1 MIAALEVV
9 VLVALGVLAVY
20 GLVTTVL
27 NRPPDRT
34 TKIAVGVVVALLVV
48 QAAVAAIQI
57 LGGVRLAETST
68 FLIYLAV
75 SIGVLPIATQF
86 ATATDENT
94 GSHENSDGGPT
105 RWGGTVIAVAAI
117 AVAVAVIRLQFLWD
131 ARV

>member
-34 TKIAVGVVVALLVV
+34 MKIAVGAVVVLLVA

-57 LGGVRLAETST
+57 LGGVQLAETST

-94 GSHENSDGGPT
+94 GDGPT
-105 RWGGTVIAVAAI
+105 RWGGAVIAVGAI
-117 AVAVAVIRLQFLWD
+117 AVAVAVIRLQYLWD

>member
-9 VLVALGVLAVY
+9 VLVALGLLAVH

-34 TKIAVGVVVALLVV
+34 SKIAVGVVVALLVV
-48 QAAVAAIQI
+48 QAAVAVIKV
-57 LGGVRLAETST
+57 LGGVQPAETST

-94 GSHENSDGGPT
+94 GDGPT
-105 RWGGTVIAVAAI
+105 RWGGTVIAVG
-117 AVAVAVIRLQFLWD
+117 AVAVAVAVVRLQYLWD

>member
-1 MIAALEVV
+1 MIVALEVV

-20 GLVTTVL
+20 GLVTTAL

-34 TKIAVGVVVALLVV
+34 TKIAVAVVVALLVV
-48 QAAVAAIQI
+48 QAAIAAIRV
-57 LGGVRLAETST
+57 LTGVQLAETST

-75 SIGVLPIATQF
+75 SIGVLPIAAQF

-94 GSHENSDGGPT
+94 GDGPT
-105 RWGGTVIAVAAI
+105 RWGGTVIAVGAV
-117 AVAVAVIRLQFLWD
+117 AVAVAVIRLQYLWD